1 MTSGA
6 GSPKYSLDIVLPKLS
21 SVLRALFEEG
31 QKRKPGAIAYQ
42 RLMQEMPGDTDVQE
56 AMLVGALAILH
67 GMGLIQ
73 IDARGSVS
81 GISRYAYYM
90 LGSLS
95 KFLSASVPAADKPVG
110 EREQDYLVSLT
121 KALESA
127 RVENAQVDDEPL
139 HFRRIVNVLVKSRQ
153 VRHWT
158 VQDVYLHVYHPQ
170 WKQYHL
176 VGLSHKDD
184 SKTDEEIAQLALR
197 RQVGLMPDQYTL
209 DPVFNPPEIT
219 IKDISAT
226 SGALTKYTLR
236 LMAVKEIR
244 VKLELQKLLQKLIEE
259 EGVSRDWFRWFTW
272 EEIKNRES
280 KQGEPI
286 MFSTPLV
293 IEQVALSSVPISA
306 PHADDARRPAGI
318 LNELSCRFTREQILA
333 LAGALLILA
342 LLQFLSRAGI
352 LLNRSNPM
360 LDNLANIAQV
370 ATAIL
375 ALGSAA
381 GAFIAFLRKS

>member
-1 MTSGA
+1 MVVDAS
-6 GSPKYSLDIVLPKLS
+6 SLKHSLHIVLPKLGL
-21 SVLRALFEEG
+21 VLKSLFEEG
-31 QKRKPGAIAYQ
+31 QKKRPDAIPYR
-42 RLMQEMPGDTDVQE
+42 RLLHELPGDPDTQE
-56 AMLVGALAILH
+56 AMLVGALAILRGMRLICVDAH
-67 GMGLIQ
+67 GN
-73 IDARGSVS
+73 VS
-81 GISRYAYYM
+81 GISRYAYYA

-95 KFLSASVPAADKPVG
+95 RFLSASVPAADKPVDR
-110 EREQDYLVSLT
+110 REQDYLVSLT

-127 RVENAQVDDEPL
+127 RVGNAQVNNEPL
-139 HFRRIVNVLVKSRQ
+139 HFRKTVNVLIKGRQ
-153 VRHWT
+153 VRHWKP
-158 VQDVYLHVYHPQ
+158 QDVYLHVYHPQ

-209 DPVFNPPEIT
+209 DPIFNPPEIT

-226 SGALTKYTLR
+226 SGALTEYTLR
-236 LMAVKEIR
+236 LVAVKEIR
-244 VKLELQKLLQKLIEE
+244 VRLELQKLIEE
-259 EGVSRDWFRWFTW
+259 EKVRRDWFRWFTW

-280 KQGEPI
+280 EQGEPI
-286 MFSTPLV
+286 LFSTPLV
-293 IEQVALSSVPISA
+293 MDQVDLSSVPISA

-318 LNELSCRFTREQILA
+318 LDELSCRFTREQILA
-333 LAGALLILA
+333 LAGALLVLV
-342 LLQFLSRAGI
+342 LLQFLSRVGV

-360 LDNLANIAQV
+360 LDSLANISQI

-381 GAFIAFLRKS
+381 GAFTAFLRKS